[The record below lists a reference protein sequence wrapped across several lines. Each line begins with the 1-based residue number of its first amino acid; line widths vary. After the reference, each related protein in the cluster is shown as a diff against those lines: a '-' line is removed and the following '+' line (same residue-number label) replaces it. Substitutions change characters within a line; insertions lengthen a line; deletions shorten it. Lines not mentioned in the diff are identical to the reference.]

1 MPIALTWPALP
12 RSRLLGE
19 AERDPRHA
27 GPHCGGARR
36 FPDKFVEA
44 YFPPGAWWVGRIL
57 EMRGEELLV
66 KWHGTIPSWI
76 DAEGE
81 FSAPDEEK
89 LVRILGFK
97 QPSDMGPF
105 VMDDIDI

>member
-1 MPIALTWPALP
+1 MLGIAF
-12 RSRLLGE
+12 
-19 AERDPRHA
+19 D
-27 GPHCGGARR
+27 
-36 FPDKFVEA
+36 PDKPEFA
-44 YFPPGAWWVGRIL
+44 TTSAD
-57 EMRGEELLV
+57 
-66 KWHGTIPSWI
+66 GTIRIWSLETC
-76 DAEGE
+76 DQLYE

>member
-1 MPIALTWPALP
+1 MYLLIRLADLRAKHLIECHINGHFLTQVAV
-12 RSRLLGE
+12 S
-19 AERDPRHA
+19 
-27 GPHCGGARR
+27 
-36 FPDKFVEA
+36 
-44 YFPPGAWWVGRIL
+44 
-57 EMRGEELLV
+57 
-66 KWHGTIPSWI
+66 WHGAIPSWI

-89 LVRILGFK
+89 RVRILGFQ

>member
-1 MPIALTWPALP
+1 MASL
-12 RSRLLGE
+12 
-19 AERDPRHA
+19 
-27 GPHCGGARR
+27 GGAIGRAASSIDVR
-36 FPDKFVEA
+36 GLEA

-57 EMRGEELLV
+57 EMRGQELLV
-66 KWHGTIPSWI
+66 KWHGAVPSWI

-89 LVRILGFK
+89 LVRILGFQ

>member
-1 MPIALTWPALP
+1 M
-12 RSRLLGE
+12 G
-19 AERDPRHA
+19 
-27 GPHCGGARR
+27 
-36 FPDKFVEA
+36 KFVEA

-57 EMRGEELLV
+57 EMRGEELFV
-66 KWHGTIPSWI
+66 KWHGAIPSWI

-97 QPSDMGPF
+97 QPTDMGPF